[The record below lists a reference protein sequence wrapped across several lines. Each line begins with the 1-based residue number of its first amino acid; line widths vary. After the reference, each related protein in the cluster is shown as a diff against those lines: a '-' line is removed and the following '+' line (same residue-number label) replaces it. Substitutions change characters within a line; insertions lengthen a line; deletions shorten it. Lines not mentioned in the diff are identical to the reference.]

1 MNIKTIL
8 LAIAISHFLTG
19 CDSNDEY
26 NLIRVIAFGLGG
38 LIISFFVNKRNIKS
52 EQKDNELRGH
62 FNNKKPKKSD
72 SYKNSSEKNTTGFAE
87 SITDKKNSITPDLNE
102 PIATY
107 SYAKE
112 DSTLL
117 IILIIA
123 IFIFLLGFTFNNTM
137 FYVFGGMLIS
147 VSIIVGW
154 TYYFGSMAKYRFYRY
169 KVYNDRL
176 ECYKNENNPIISILF
191 SDIVKIDSEYEYTP
205 GRGGREIDKIFYLLK
220 NKKGFVLHKMEVKW
234 LRNFTTK
241 KSFLDE
247 FSEII
252 KKNNINL

>member
-8 LAIAISHFLTG
+8 LAITISLFLTG

-26 NLIRVIAFGLGG
+26 ILTRVIAFGLGT
-38 LIISFFVNKRNIKS
+38 LIISFFVNKRNIKY

-62 FNNKKPKKSD
+62 FNKKKPNKSD
-72 SYKNSSEKNTTGFAE
+72 SYKNSSEKNTRGIAE
-87 SITDKKNSITPDLNE
+87 SKTDKKNSKTPDLID

-107 SYAKE
+107 CYAKE
-112 DSTLL
+112 DNTLL

-123 IFIFLLGFTFNNTM
+123 IFIFVLGFAFNSTM
-137 FYVFGGMLIS
+137 FYVFSGMLIA
-147 VSIIVGW
+147 VTIIVGW
-154 TYYFGSMAKYRFYRY
+154 NHYFGSVAKYRFYTY

-176 ECYKNENNPIISILF
+176 ECYKNENTPIISILF
-191 SDIVKIDSEYEYTP
+191 SDIVKIDSEYEYTS

-220 NKKGFVLHKMEVKW
+220 NKNGFVLHKMEVKW

-241 KSFLDE
+241 KSFIDE
-247 FSEII
+247 FSELL
-252 KKNNINL
+252 KNNINP